1 MIINLIPF
9 FIILYLLYFFKSN
22 RLNNVL
28 SITLIVSFYLFA
40 TNYTH
45 FGLDISIFRYLHRL
59 IGILAVVVLIF
70 YIFRNHH
77 SLLKDHVPWV
87 MALFLFSILLSY
99 LGNNI
104 NFESYYHY
112 LRNYIFISGVVLYL
126 YFHIDTNEKLEEIF
140 LLISIISLILAFCLI
155 FEKLISRDLIYRAG
169 LFYPNSNYLAYALI
183 PGFVFQIFSFD
194 KYKWV
199 KVPIITLGIFSTSS
213 ISSLIGVF
221 FVFLVFLIYIKKK
234 VLFLIALTLSILL
247 SFSYLETNIKN
258 NNSDVRKIISRI
270 VLNVAKQNP
279 INGIGYG
286 QFVTKFALYV
296 DKEIYEDAPSELKD
310 ILVGHYYAFGDSLSV
325 GEIITRDRRISYEMS
340 SLYSSTPVQEKMTHN
355 DLLTIISE
363 LGLIG
368 LSVVIFLFYRI
379 YQQLK
384 KLLLYNR
391 QYYYLSISLIVGSLV
406 FSMFHNNLTSLMF
419 WFLIY
424 IPFIINK
431 NNEKNLEK

>member
-59 IGILAVVVLIF
+59 IGTLAVVVLIF

-112 LRNYIFISGVVLYL
+112 LRNYIFISAVVLYL

-140 LLISIISLILAFCLI
+140 VLISIISLILSFCLI

-325 GEIITRDRRISYEMS
+325 A
-340 SLYSSTPVQEKMTHN
+340 QEKMTHN